1 MFSTL
6 LAMVFGLL
14 QGVRHA
20 MEPDHLAAVS
30 TLMAEQRSTRGS
42 VGYAALWGLGHA
54 LMLLAVGGALFLL
67 RTRLPPALEDVFEL
81 GVAVMLVGLG
91 LRGLNLARH
100 FAPTPHAHAQGQ
112 AAGGQ
117 ASGSRLR
124 PLFIGLVHGLAGSG
138 ALSAIVLAKA
148 SSALAGLAF
157 LAVYGAGAALGMA
170 LLAGVAG
177 VPLARLVRSPRGMPL
192 LLGVTGVLCVGLG
205 LGWGYPLL
213 ARWL

>member
-1 MFSTL
+1 MLPTL
-6 LAMVFGLL
+6 LAVLFGLL

-30 TLMAEQRSTRGS
+30 TLVAEQRSARAS
-42 VGYAALWGLGHA
+42 IGYAALWGLGHA

-67 RTRLPPALEDVFEL
+67 RTRMPPAMEDAFEL

-91 LRGLNLARH
+91 LRGMFLARRPIE
-100 FAPTPHAHAQGQ
+100 APSAHSHGH
-112 AAGGQ
+112 GPTRLG
-117 ASGSRLR
+117 RLR
-124 PLFIGLVHGLAGSG
+124 PLFIGVVHGLAGSG
-138 ALSAIVLAKA
+138 ALGAIVLAKA
-148 SSALAGLAF
+148 SSAVAGLAY

-177 VPLARLVRSPRGMPL
+177 VPLARLVRSPRGMPAL
-192 LLGVTGVLCVGLG
+192 LAVTGLLCVGLG
-205 LGWGYPLL
+205 LGWGYPLV

>member
-1 MFSTL
+1 MLPTL
-6 LAMVFGLL
+6 LAMVFGLF

-30 TLMAEQRSTRGS
+30 TLVAEQRSTRGS

-54 LMLLAVGGALFLL
+54 FMLLAVGGALFLL
-67 RTRLPPALEDVFEL
+67 RTRLSPALEDVFEL
-81 GVAVMLVGLG
+81 GVAVMLIGLG
-91 LRGLNLARH
+91 LRGLNLARR
-100 FAPTPHAHAQGQ
+100 FAPTPEAHTHGRGTGQGR
-112 AAGGQ
+112 
-117 ASGSRLR
+117 GSRLR
-124 PLFIGLVHGLAGSG
+124 PVFIGLVHGLAGSG

-170 LLAGVAG
+170 LLAGAAG

-192 LLGVTGVLCVGLG
+192 LLGATGVLCVGLG

>member
-1 MFSTL
+1 MSPVVATLIKLGVRLVVFDERHL
-6 LAMVFGLL
+6 LAWHFERLREIVEHPHFAAELR
-14 QGVRHA
+14 RHRA
-20 MEPDHLAAVS
+20 
-30 TLMAEQRSTRGS
+30 RK
-42 VGYAALWGLGHA
+42 
-54 LMLLAVGGALFLL
+54 LFP
-67 RTRLPPALEDVFEL
+67 RARKRLECRDQDAFEL

-100 FAPTPHAHAQGQ
+100 FAPTPEAQTHGH
-112 AAGGQ
+112 G
-117 ASGSRLR
+117 SGSRLR
-124 PLFIGLVHGLAGSG
+124 PVFIGLVHGLAGSG

-148 SSALAGLAF
+148 SSALGGLAF

-177 VPLARLVRSPRGMPL
+177 VPLARLVRSPHGMPL

-213 ARWL
+213 VRWL

>member
-1 MFSTL
+1 MLPTL

-67 RTRLPPALEDVFEL
+67 RTRLPPALEDAFEL
-81 GVAVMLVGLG
+81 GVAFMLIGLG
-91 LRGLNLARH
+91 LRGLNVARH
-100 FAPTPHAHAQGQ
+100 FTPTPGVHTHGQG
-112 AAGGQ
+112 
-117 ASGSRLR
+117 STSRLR
-124 PLFIGLVHGLAGSG
+124 PLVIGLVHGLAGSG

-148 SSALAGLAF
+148 SSPLAGLAF

-192 LLGVTGVLCVGLG
+192 LLGVTGILCVGLG

-213 ARWL
+213 VRWL

>member
-100 FAPTPHAHAQGQ
+100 FAPTPQAHTHG
-112 AAGGQ
+112 
-117 ASGSRLR
+117 SGSRLR

-148 SSALAGLAF
+148 SSALAGLVF